1 MGKGYL
7 SESEL
12 EFRRELNRSAAE
24 NRYKELLQETYRMKE
39 KDYQDFLDDLYDVD
53 SAAVKIG
60 EDWEV

>member
-24 NRYKELLQETYRMKE
+24 NRYKEFLQETYKMKE
-39 KDYQDFLDDLYDVD
+39 KDYQDYLDDIFDVD
-53 SAAVKIG
+53 SPYMKIG